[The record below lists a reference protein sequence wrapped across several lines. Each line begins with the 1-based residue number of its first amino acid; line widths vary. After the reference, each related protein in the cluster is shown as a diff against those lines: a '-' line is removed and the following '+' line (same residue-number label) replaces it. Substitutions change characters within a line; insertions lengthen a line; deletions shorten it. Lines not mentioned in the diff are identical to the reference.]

1 MKKTPAGWI
10 IEPTVVGSGNKFTTY
25 ISSNHTDVKSRGTIF
40 QHPKYGMYKS
50 ESGELVFIY
59 YEKNEYSDIKI
70 CVDSDNENLK
80 SKFSKTTYEHNNRVV
95 YQNENGTG

>member
-1 MKKTPAGWI
+1 
-10 IEPTVVGSGNKFTTY
+10 
-25 ISSNHTDVKSRGTIF
+25 
-40 QHPKYGMYKS
+40 MYKS

-95 YQNENGTG
+95 YQNENGIV